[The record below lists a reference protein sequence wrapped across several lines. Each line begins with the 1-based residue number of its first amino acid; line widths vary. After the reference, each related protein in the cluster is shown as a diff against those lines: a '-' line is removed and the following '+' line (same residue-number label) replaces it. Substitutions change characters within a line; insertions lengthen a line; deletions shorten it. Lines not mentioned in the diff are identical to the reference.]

1 LGRGDLQKT
10 CEVQA
15 PLREEIQGAVWQRTW
30 LLSGGRPAVSK
41 VMAIAQ
47 PTDVRVFAVPERV
60 DAYNTRDLVGPVK
73 EAIDAGGRC
82 IVLDFSRTQ
91 SMDSTALGAL
101 VQMLKTLRSNGGELR
116 LASVG
121 DAVSRV
127 LSITRLDQVF
137 SIYATLDAARTFARP

>member
-1 LGRGDLQKT
+1 M
-10 CEVQA
+10 A
-15 PLREEIQGAVWQRTW
+15 RT
-30 LLSGGRPAVSK
+30 
-41 VMAIAQ
+41 Q
-47 PTDVRVFAVPERV
+47 PSESRVFSVPERV
-60 DAYNTRDLVGPVK
+60 DAYNTRDLIGPVR
-73 EAIDAGGRC
+73 EAIEAGERC

-101 VQMLKTLRSNGGELR
+101 VQMLKTLRASGGELR

-137 SIYATLDAARTFARP
+137 DIYATLDAARTPART